1 MSKVIEVTDATFE
14 REVLQSEVP
23 VEVDFWAPWCGPCM
37 MVSPIYDKL
46 AEEYQN
52 FKFCKINV
60 DENREVAM
68 SFGIQSIPMQMFFA
82 NGEKVGELLGAVPES
97 QIRMKVGEV
106 LEKHPTDDRS
116 RLRAILTSWIEHNR
130 NDTERLRKLEEKARE
145 LANNSAFKEALR
157 VSKEIE
163 DLNRRLS
170 RLLDEL

>member
-37 MVSPIYDKL
+37 TVSPIYDKL

-82 NGEKVGELLGAVPES
+82 NGEKVDELLGAVPES

-106 LEKHPTDDRS
+106 LEKYPTDDRS
-116 RLRAILTSWIEHNR
+116 RLKAILSSWIGHNR
-130 NDTERLRKLEEKARE
+130 NEIERLGKLEEKSRE
-145 LANNSAFKEALR
+145 LASDDAFREALR
-157 VSKEIE
+157 VSKEID
-163 DLNRRLS
+163 DLTRKLS
-170 RLLDEL
+170 RVLDEL

>member
-14 REVLQSEVP
+14 REVLQSDVP

-82 NGEKVGELLGAVPES
+82 NGEKVDELLGAVPES
-97 QIRMKVGEV
+97 HIRKKVGEV
-106 LEKHPTDDRS
+106 LEKHPTDERG
-116 RLRAILTSWIEHNR
+116 RLKAILSAWIGHNR
-130 NDTERLRKLEEKARE
+130 GDTERLRKLEEKARE
-145 LANNSAFKEALR
+145 LRDDSVFKEALR
-157 VSKEIE
+157 VGKEIE
-163 DLNRRLS
+163 DLTGKLS